1 MLMSQINGEFIVDTD
16 DGGYRVLIES
26 GDHLILVAGATYGK
40 PAAKFQHPNVVARKC
55 EVHEFKHYRK
65 AGSKFWTARP
75 GVNFY
80 LVVPKDQIEMIPE
93 KGYSYVPVK
102 INGQKLVLNVSGGG
116 SFDHGGWT
124 DWVHRVVHTSVGFS
138 KRTLKALADVAFSPD
153 ECKAMGLSFPLVGL
167 DDAEK
172 QRFIRLAA
180 EKDAKPTIKA
190 GSKIVVDTNACT
202 WDSEVS
208 PVVTVVARATGHT
221 YRRGKTQ
228 ADGTFFLTPTDTL
241 QQKVLA
247 TDDRG
252 HQWRIKFSQV
262 DWRKTAEA
270 NRIPLANP
278 DAVNLIGPVVTEE
291 EMKAI
296 EGAASGES

>member
-1 MLMSQINGEFIVDTD
+1 MLMSEVDGEWVVDPA
-16 DGGYRVLIES
+16 DGGYRVLVAP
-26 GDHLILVAGATYGK
+26 GDHLVLMAGASYGK
-40 PAAKFQHPNVVARKC
+40 PAAGFRHPNIVARKC

-80 LVVPKDQIEMIPE
+80 LVVPKDRIEMIPE

-116 SFDHGGWT
+116 GCGYPGWT
-124 DWVHRVVHTSVGFS
+124 DWVHRVVHTSVGFP
-138 KRTLKALADVAFSPD
+138 KKTLKLLADVALSPE
-153 ECKAMGLSFPLVGL
+153 ECKARGITFPLVGP
-167 DDAEK
+167 DESDK

-180 EKDAKPTIKA
+180 EKDTKPTIKA
-190 GSKIVVDTNACT
+190 GNKIVVDTNSCT
-202 WDSEVS
+202 WDSELS
-208 PVVTVVARATGHT
+208 PIVTVVARTTGHT

-228 ADGTFFLTPTDTL
+228 PGGTYVMKPTQ

-252 HQWRIKFSQV
+252 HQWRIKFSLV
-262 DWRKTAEA
+262 DWLKTAEA
-270 NRIPLANP
+270 NGIPLASS
-278 DAVNLIGPVVTEE
+278 DAVNHIGPIVTED
-291 EMKAI
+291 EMELI
-296 EGAASGES
+296 EHEAV